1 MRALEFENS
10 PKFTALRAEVKAV
23 LDANTEYTQTQ
34 AKINQINN
42 RLTEINKEI
51 ENKIAELNKQK
62 MALLEDEYYLNNVT
76 RDIERRVIFNTV
88 EDPKDAEIVA
98 YFY

>member
-10 PKFTALRAEVKAV
+10 TKFTALKAEVKAV
-23 LDANTEYTQTQ
+23 LDANTEYTQLQ
-34 AKINQINN
+34 AKMS
-42 RLTEINKEI
+42 EID
-51 ENKIAELNKQK
+51 NKIAELNKQK

-76 RDIERRVIFNTV
+76 RDIERRVIFDTV
-88 EDPKDAEIVA
+88 EDHKDAEIVA

>member
-1 MRALEFENS
+1 MYALEFENS

-23 LDANTEYTQTQ
+23 LDTNSEYNQTQ

-51 ENKIAELNKQK
+51 ENKIAELNKK
-62 MALLEDEYYLNNVT
+62 KAELLEDRYYLKDVAL
-76 RDIERRVIFNTV
+76 DIERRIIFDTI

>member
-10 PKFTALRAEVKAV
+10 PKFTALRAKVKAV
-23 LDANTEYTQTQ
+23 LDDNTEYTQLQ
-34 AKINQINN
+34 AKMS
-42 RLTEINKEI
+42 EID
-51 ENKIAELNKQK
+51 NKIAELNKQK
-62 MALLEDEYYLNNVT
+62 MALLEDEYYLNDVT
-76 RDIERRVIFNTV
+76 RDIERRVIFDTV

>member
-10 PKFTALRAEVKAV
+10 PKFTALKAEVKAV
-23 LDANTEYTQTQ
+23 LDANTEYTQLQ
-34 AKINQINN
+34 AKMS
-42 RLTEINKEI
+42 EID
-51 ENKIAELNKQK
+51 NKIAELNKQK
-62 MALLEDEYYLNNVT
+62 MALLEDEYYLNNVK
-76 RDIERRVIFNTV
+76 RDIERRVIFDTV

>member
-10 PKFTALRAEVKAV
+10 PKFTALRAKVKAV
-23 LDANTEYTQTQ
+23 LDDNTEYTQFQ
-34 AKINQINN
+34 AKMS
-42 RLTEINKEI
+42 ESD
-51 ENKIAELNKQK
+51 NKIAELNKQK
-62 MALLEDEYYLNNVT
+62 AALLEDEYYLNNVT
-76 RDIERRVIFNTV
+76 RDIERRVIFDTV

>member
-10 PKFTALRAEVKAV
+10 PKFTALKAEVKAV
-23 LDANTEYTQTQ
+23 LDANTEYTQLQ
-34 AKINQINN
+34 AKMS
-42 RLTEINKEI
+42 EID
-51 ENKIAELNKQK
+51 NKIAELNKQK
-62 MALLEDEYYLNNVT
+62 AALLEDEYYLNNVT
-76 RDIERRVIFNTV
+76 RDIEKRVIFDTV

>member
-10 PKFTALRAEVKAV
+10 PKFTALKAKVKAV

-34 AKINQINN
+34 AKMS
-42 RLTEINKEI
+42 EID
-51 ENKIAELNKQK
+51 NKIAELNKQK
-62 MALLEDEYYLNNVT
+62 MALLEDEYYLNDVT
-76 RDIERRVIFNTV
+76 RNIERRVIFDTV
-88 EDPKDAEIVA
+88 EDPDDAEIVA

>member
-1 MRALEFENS
+1 MYALEFENS

-42 RLTEINKEI
+42 RLAEINKEI
-51 ENKIAELNKQK
+51 ENKIAELNEQK
-62 MALLEDEYYLNNVT
+62 AALLEDEYYLNNVT
-76 RDIERRVIFNTV
+76 RDIERKVIFNTV

>member
-1 MRALEFENS
+1 MYALEFENS
-10 PKFTALRAEVKAV
+10 TKFTALRAEVKAV

-34 AKINQINN
+34 TKINQINN

-62 MALLEDEYYLNNVT
+62 MELLEDEYYLNNVT

>member
-10 PKFTALRAEVKAV
+10 PKFTVLRAKVKAV
-23 LDANTEYTQTQ
+23 LDDNTEYTQLQ
-34 AKINQINN
+34 AKMS
-42 RLTEINKEI
+42 EIN
-51 ENKIAELNKQK
+51 NKIAELNKQK
-62 MALLEDEYYLNNVT
+62 AALLEDEYYLNNVT
-76 RDIERRVIFNTV
+76 RDIERRVIFDTV

>member
-1 MRALEFENS
+1 MYALEFENS

-42 RLTEINKEI
+42 RLAEINKEI
-51 ENKIAELNKQK
+51 ENKIAELNEQK
-62 MALLEDEYYLNNVT
+62 AALLEDEYYLNNVT
-76 RDIERRVIFNTV
+76 RDIERRVIFDTI

>member
-10 PKFTALRAEVKAV
+10 PKFTALKAEVKAV
-23 LDANTEYTQTQ
+23 LDDNTEYTQAQ
-34 AKINQINN
+34 AKMS
-42 RLTEINKEI
+42 EID
-51 ENKIAELNKQK
+51 NKIAELNKQK

-76 RDIERRVIFNTV
+76 RDIERRVIFDIV
-88 EDPKDAEIVA
+88 EDPKDAETVA

>member
-10 PKFTALRAEVKAV
+10 PKFTALKAKVKAV
-23 LDANTEYTQTQ
+23 LDANTEYTQLQ
-34 AKINQINN
+34 AKMS
-42 RLTEINKEI
+42 EIDS
-51 ENKIAELNKQK
+51 KIAELNKQK
-62 MALLEDEYYLNNVT
+62 MELLEDMYYLNNVT
-76 RDIERRVIFNTV
+76 RDIERRVIFDTV

>member
-10 PKFTALRAEVKAV
+10 PKFTTLKAKVKAV
-23 LDANTEYTQTQ
+23 LDTNTEYTQLQ
-34 AKINQINN
+34 AKMS
-42 RLTEINKEI
+42 EID
-51 ENKIAELNKQK
+51 NKIAELNKQK
-62 MALLEDEYYLNNVT
+62 MELLEDEYYLNNVT
-76 RDIERRVIFNTV
+76 RDIERRVIFDTV

>member
-10 PKFTALRAEVKAV
+10 PKFTALKAKVKAV
-23 LDANTEYTQTQ
+23 LDANTEYTQLQ
-34 AKINQINN
+34 AKMS
-42 RLTEINKEI
+42 EID
-51 ENKIAELNKQK
+51 NKIAELNKQK
-62 MALLEDEYYLNNVT
+62 MELLEDMYYLNNVT
-76 RDIERRVIFNTV
+76 RDIERRVIFDTV

>member
-23 LDANTEYTQTQ
+23 LDANTEYTQLQ
-34 AKINQINN
+34 AKMS
-42 RLTEINKEI
+42 EID
-51 ENKIAELNKQK
+51 NKIAELNKQK

-76 RDIERRVIFNTV
+76 RDIERRVIFDTV

>member
-10 PKFTALRAEVKAV
+10 PKFTALKAEVKAV
-23 LDANTEYTQTQ
+23 LDANTEYTQLQ
-34 AKINQINN
+34 AKMS
-42 RLTEINKEI
+42 EIDS
-51 ENKIAELNKQK
+51 KIAELNKQK
-62 MALLEDEYYLNNVT
+62 MELLEDMYYLTDVT
-76 RDIERRVIFNTV
+76 RDIERRVIFDTI